1 MHLCPRERR
10 PTFGILSSQAPVLAA
25 SAFFSTGFAANGDV
39 IGPTL
44 NVVPLNESK
53 SVAVLS
59 YPAEQE
65 AEVTAA
71 LTDLFDA
78 DEKTPPIHSEVQ
90 RADFWR

>member
-1 MHLCPRERR
+1 MA
-10 PTFGILSSQAPVLAA
+10 T
-25 SAFFSTGFAANGDV
+25 NGDV

-78 DEKTPPIHSEVQ
+78 DEKTLKYEWQS
-90 RADFWR
+90 